1 MNLIAMIGIVDHFIK
16 DDNDSKLFL
25 KVEKPFF
32 ESENIDDIYDSI
44 QISVNSVLFKNDL
57 NFLEKGTLIG
67 LKGRIKSSKDNNLQ
81 IIAERIQV
89 F

>member
-1 MNLIAMIGIVDHFIK
+1 MNLIAMIGTVEKVKK
-16 DDNDSKLFL
+16 DNKTSILTL

-32 ESENIDDIYDSI
+32 DSVDENDYFDSI
-44 QISVNSVLFKNDL
+44 DINLSTPLFSQDINIMNSGN
-57 NFLEKGTLIG
+57 LIG
-67 LKGRIKSSKDNNLQ
+67 LKGRIKNENNQLK

>member
-1 MNLIAMIGIVDHFIK
+1 MNLIAMIGIVDYFIK
-16 DDNDSKLFL
+16 EDNNSKLFL

-32 ESENIDDIYDSI
+32 ESKNIDDIYDSI
-44 QISVNSVLFKNDL
+44 QISVDSSIFKNDID
-57 NFLEKGTLIG
+57 FLEKGTLIG
-67 LKGRIKSSKDNNLQ
+67 LKGRIKSSEDNNLQ

>member
-1 MNLIAMIGIVDHFIK
+1 MNLIAMIGIVDSFVK
-16 DDNDSKLFL
+16 DATDSKLYL

-32 ESENIDDIYDSI
+32 ESQNIDDIYESI
-44 QISVNSVLFKNDL
+44 QVSVNSSLFKDDID
-57 NFLEKGTLIG
+57 FLEKGTLIG
-67 LKGRIKSSKDNNLQ
+67 LKGRIKNSENNNLQ

>member
-1 MNLIAMIGIVDHFIK
+1 MNLIAMIGIVDYFVK
-16 DDNDSKLFL
+16 DKNDSKLFI

-32 ESENIDDIYDSI
+32 ESQNIDDIYDSI
-44 QISVNSVLFKNDL
+44 QVSVNSSLFKNDIE
-57 NFLEKGTLIG
+57 FLEKGTLIG
-67 LKGRIKSSKDNNLQ
+67 LKGRIKSCEKNNLQ

>member
-1 MNLIAMIGIVDHFIK
+1 MNLIAMIGIVDSFVK
-16 DDNDSKLFL
+16 DVTDSKLYL

-32 ESENIDDIYDSI
+32 ESQNIDDIYESI
-44 QISVNSVLFKNDL
+44 QVSVNSSLFKDDID
-57 NFLEKGTLIG
+57 FLEKGTLIG
-67 LKGRIKSSKDNNLQ
+67 LKGRIKNSKNNNLQ